1 MKKKSK
7 DLISG
12 VEFTKISTPPKKH
25 HFNLPSE
32 VIPEDENSDQLK
44 ETLVGM
50 EYDIERKEGDNSEE
64 EAFFDENY
72 GENYGENY
80 DEEDEDYV
88 IPDEE
93 AKVAAF
99 LKRES
104 NPSP

>member
-12 VEFTKISTPPKKH
+12 VEFTKISTSPKKH

-50 EYDIERKEGDNSEE
+50 EYDIERQESDTSEE
-64 EAFFDENY
+64 EAFFD
-72 GENYGENY
+72 ENYGENY

-93 AKVAAF
+93 AKVAEF
-99 LKRES
+99 LKREN